1 MKRRIVWVWVV
12 LGLVV
17 EKILQHGLSALFFVV
32 SVDGIGRP
40 DVGRIPLSDPA
51 MAVLNLV
58 VMGFFV
64 LGFWDIWK
72 YRVKG
77 LYLVIVFSLFDV
89 VAEFV
94 FHGFGF
100 LTVSVV
106 VALFLICLAFALKSI
121 GLEAS

>member
-1 MKRRIVWVWVV
+1 MVFWVV
-12 LGLVV
+12 LGLIV
-17 EKILQHGLSALFFVV
+17 EKIFQHGLSALFFVV

-40 DVGRIPLSDPA
+40 DVGRIVLGDPA